1 MLAPHMLPQSAHRQ
15 LVPNQLCF
23 HTLRPRRV
31 ASLHSRAAPLVRCQ
45 ANRGARQDF
54 QKDAQ
59 DFGKRTQQDAASF
72 WERTNA
78 QERAQA
84 ATKEASKRL
93 KSTFQSV
100 SAGVKKTA
108 NQVNSRFDLSGK
120 AQQTADR
127 VKEQLEDVDDKLQLR
142 RKARNTVADV
152 KRQLPQWRRQYN
164 AFSKTLPGKVLWI
177 AFLIWGFRSGLF
189 FRLLN
194 ILSILFWLAPLIIL
208 PLARKFSQQA
218 AARQQAQQQAEQQA
232 QNPFQT
238 GRNRFAG
245 FGQPRPKQQQQ
256 GSINKQAPYGQ
267 QDGPVI
273 DAEWTTIDE
282 GDN

>member
-1 MLAPHMLPQSAHRQ
+1 MFAPHMLPHSAHRQ

-23 HTLRPRRV
+23 HTLRPRRA
-31 ASLHSRAAPLVRCQ
+31 ASLHSRTAPLVRCQ

-78 QERAQA
+78 QEKAQA
-84 ATKEASKRL
+84 ATKEASKRCDNCVTSAISLQKLALLACHLARSSLFCRL

-127 VKEQLEDVDDKLQLR
+127 
-142 RKARNTVADV
+142 
-152 KRQLPQWRRQYN
+152 
-164 AFSKTLPGKVLWI
+164 
-177 AFLIWGFRSGLF
+177 
-189 FRLLN
+189 
-194 ILSILFWLAPLIIL
+194 
-208 PLARKFSQQA
+208 
-218 AARQQAQQQAEQQA
+218 
-232 QNPFQT
+232 
-238 GRNRFAG
+238 
-245 FGQPRPKQQQQ
+245 
-256 GSINKQAPYGQ
+256 
-267 QDGPVI
+267 
-273 DAEWTTIDE
+273 
-282 GDN
+282 